1 MAKCLFTDTGLDNMI
16 ERNDIQPLLQRHKL
30 MNIEVDERHLRL
42 INDVYEL
49 GVNVGINKAK
59 ESVLWRVNGAMWA
72 GFIDEAI
79 QSSDFDSVL
88 GKDQATACL

>member
-1 MAKCLFTDTGLDNMI
+1 MI
-16 ERNDIQPLLQRHKL
+16 TKKDIKQLIKQHSL
-30 MNIEVDERHLRL
+30 MQGEVDERHLRL
-42 INDVYEL
+42 INDVFEL

-59 ESVLWRVNGAMWA
+59 EAVVWRINGPMWA